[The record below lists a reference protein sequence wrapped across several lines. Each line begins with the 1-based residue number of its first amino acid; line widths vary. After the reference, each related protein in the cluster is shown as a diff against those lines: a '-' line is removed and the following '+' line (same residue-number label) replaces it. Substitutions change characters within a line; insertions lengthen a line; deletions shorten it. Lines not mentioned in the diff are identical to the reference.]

1 MVIRIRKQYILDS
14 SFFRYVVSQESMT
27 ENALFEYELACPFIY
42 LDGVVVTRKA
52 TMGVRGYD
60 GDNDYVRANNEIA
73 SGLTQQTFVLG
84 HDVIFF
90 QAPDDDD
97 EQEDDGQE
105 VIQAIKAF
113 CEREKI
119 LVLTRKA
126 TN

>member
-1 MVIRIRKQYILDS
+1 MVFRIRKQYILDS
-14 SFFRYVVSQESMT
+14 SFFRYVVSQEVMKDT
-27 ENALFEYELACPFIY
+27 ALFEYELSCPFIY
-42 LDGVVVTRKA
+42 VDGVVVTRKA
-52 TMGVRGYD
+52 MMGVRGYQ
-60 GDNDYVRANNEIA
+60 GDNDWVKANNEIA
-73 SGLTQQTFVLG
+73 SALTEQTFVLG

-119 LVLTRKA
+119 TIQP
-126 TN
+126 